1 MFLLYI
7 FYELCRLICKSNCTW
22 WKSVL
27 FHHLGCKYFPKFIF
41 WVCLW
46 YFWPPKILKFD
57 APSILCFFFSC
68 VALKFP
74 LVIRKTSLRK
84 SSYSFLFSLRIVN
97 VFTSKIL
104 DASRIYFAY
113 VPVQGYI
120 SLGDGRAT
128 LSPHWNVSLR
138 KAGTEPLLLSSVMPA
153 LGTVPGTW

>member
-1 MFLLYI
+1 M
-7 FYELCRLICKSNCTW
+7 
-22 WKSVL
+22 
-27 FHHLGCKYFPKFIF
+27 
-41 WVCLW
+41 
-46 YFWPPKILKFD
+46 
-57 APSILCFFFSC
+57 
-68 VALKFP
+68 
-74 LVIRKTSLRK
+74 IRKTSLRK